1 MGKQSAKELKK
12 AGFVDLPGS
21 VGIDNNTGTVE
32 HLQIAAI
39 PSCLLHGLDKKNL
52 NAAPFFLAF
61 SCFYIIVLP
70 KDLRVFLKLIGKQL
84 LDGLLITDLNWTC
97 TCCKNC
103 FSITKGKYSCEV
115 LIALNCFRAP
125 LRPGW
130 PHLIL
135 KPSIC
140 PVKKH
145 QKKDHSLSKFS
156 CWNQLTRHYIR

>member
-1 MGKQSAKELKK
+1 MHKVTLLNILLKK
-12 AGFVDLPGS
+12 LILNAIWGMFLNFESQAHPH
-21 VGIDNNTGTVE
+21 VG
-32 HLQIAAI
+32 HLEI
-39 PSCLLHGLDKKNL
+39 LLQGLDKKNL

-145 QKKDHSLSKFS
+145 QKKDPAFLNLAVGTS
-156 CWNQLTRHYIR
+156 